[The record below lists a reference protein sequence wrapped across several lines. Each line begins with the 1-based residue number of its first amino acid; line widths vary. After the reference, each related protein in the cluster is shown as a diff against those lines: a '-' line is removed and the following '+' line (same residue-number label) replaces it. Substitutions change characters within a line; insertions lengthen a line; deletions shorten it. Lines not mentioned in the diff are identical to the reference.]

1 MTGVLGRGTAGD
13 LRAGLLLLVVVGVAG
28 TALALAYERH
38 WQSPWQLVP
47 WATLGILGAAGV
59 ALAVRE
65 TAATVWLARAA
76 AALAIAA
83 SALGVWQHVDAN
95 VTADGAASHHA
106 DGQAAPAADDRGP
119 GDDAPAASDHHHGS
133 DRGTASADHH
143 GSDDGGT
150 AATNADAGDAQ
161 ETASTSASLM
171 DAMTGSAGHAPVPAA
186 MTTIPVGLALALA
199 TIGLG
204 GAGVPRERT
213 PREGMPL

>member
-1 MTGVLGRGTAGD
+1 M
-13 LRAGLLLLVVVGVAG
+13 
-28 TALALAYERH
+28 
-38 WQSPWQLVP
+38 
-47 WATLGILGAAGV
+47 
-59 ALAVRE
+59 ALAVRQ

-76 AALAIAA
+76 AALAIVA

-95 VTADGAASHHA
+95 VTAHHHA

-119 GDDAPAASDHHHGS
+119 GDAAPAASDHHHGS
-133 DRGTASADHH
+133 GRGTASHDHH
-143 GSDDGGT
+143 GSDDAGT
-150 AATNADAGDAQ
+150 EATNADASDTQ
-161 ETASTSASLM
+161 ETASTSASLV